1 MKQTFSSINCVIS
14 MSCHPIEA
22 KLGHGTFLWHL
33 DKSFWKYKPATN
45 IQAKNI
51 TGWYIAVRPI
61 AEVALLCSK
70 SPLMFP
76 SVCLKKCFD
85 LWFPLFCYYK
95 KKKNLQQLP
104 HGNMKL
110 VVSCIWVPGQWS
122 LIPDSRISILWCPV
136 REELCFLLS
145 HGQSVTWREEWYTIP
160 TNWKRPSDPQEDPGR
175 CVYGTHSQ
183 FCTWGEKVVIRR
195 GPFILGLG
203 SPPLPHGL

>member
-1 MKQTFSSINCVIS
+1 

-95 KKKNLQQLP
+95 KKNPPAVTTWKHETCGILHLSSWTMVPHTWLQNK
-104 HGNMKL
+104 H
-110 VVSCIWVPGQWS
+110 S
-122 LIPDSRISILWCPV
+122 LIPCEGRTVFLAFTWAISHLARRMV
-136 REELCFLLS
+136 YNSYKLKEAFR
-145 HGQSVTWREEWYTIP
+145 
-160 TNWKRPSDPQEDPGR
+160 PQEDPGR

>member
-1 MKQTFSSINCVIS
+1 

-95 KKKNLQQLP
+95 KKNPPAVTTWKHETCGILHLSSWTMVPHTWLQNKHFAFTRAISHLARRMVY
-104 HGNMKL
+104 NSYKL
-110 VVSCIWVPGQWS
+110 KEAF
-122 LIPDSRISILWCPV
+122 R
-136 REELCFLLS
+136 
-145 HGQSVTWREEWYTIP
+145 
-160 TNWKRPSDPQEDPGR
+160 PQEDPGR

-183 FCTWGEKVVIRR
+183 FCTWGEKVVIWR